1 MRGPVLQTESEDTL
15 IENTWVVLIVIAIC
29 SYLAVKAWVNARRA
43 EREAFYRSETLKKF
57 AEMQGTVSEPVLQ
70 VLREA
75 LKQKD
80 EPPSSINYDYNRER
94 EAFYK
99 SETVKKI
106 AELGGGGAAALEYL
120 REDEKKTSQR
130 RKQALRLGGMITAA
144 SGIALMVFLAA
155 AVRGGE
161 VYLAGLIPTL
171 VGIVLV
177 LSSFDYTSKD

>member
-1 MRGPVLQTESEDTL
+1 L
-15 IENTWVVLIVIAIC
+15 IENTWIVLVVIAVC

-57 AEMQGTVSEPVLQ
+57 AEMQGTISEPVLQ

-75 LKQKD
+75 VRQKE

-94 EAFYK
+94 EAFYR

-106 AELGGGGAAALEYL
+106 AEMGSGPAALEYL
-120 REDEKKTSQR
+120 REDEKKS
-130 RKQALRLGGMITAA
+130 ALRRSRAILLGGMITAA
-144 SGIALMVFLAA
+144 SGIALMVFL
-155 AVRGGE
+155 VVIIKNQE

-171 VGIVLV
+171 VGAALIAYSLI
-177 LSSFDYTSKD
+177 SAPGD

>member
-1 MRGPVLQTESEDTL
+1 VF
-15 IENTWVVLIVIAIC
+15 ENTWLVLIVVAIC

-43 EREAFYRSETLKKF
+43 EREALYRSETLKKF
-57 AEMQGTVSEPVLQ
+57 AEMQGTISEPVLQ

-75 LKQKD
+75 VKQKD

-94 EAFYK
+94 EAYYR

-106 AELGGGGAAALEYL
+106 AEMGGSPAAALDYL
-120 REDEKKTSQR
+120 REDEKKTVQH
-130 RKQALRLGGMITAA
+130 RKQAIRLGGMITAA

-155 AVRGGE
+155 VVKGGE
-161 VYLAGLIPTL
+161 IYLAGLIPTF

-177 LSSFDYTSKD
+177 LSSISYASKD

>member
-1 MRGPVLQTESEDTL
+1 M
-15 IENTWVVLIVIAIC
+15 IENTWIVLVVIAVC

-57 AEMQGTVSEPVLQ
+57 AEMQGTISEPVLQ

-75 LKQKD
+75 VRQKE

-94 EAFYK
+94 EAFYR

-106 AELGGGGAAALEYL
+106 AEMGSGPAAALEYL
-120 REDEKKTSQR
+120 REDEKKS
-130 RKQALRLGGMITAA
+130 ALRRSRAILLGGMITAA
-144 SGIALMVFLAA
+144 SGIALMVFL
-155 AVRGGE
+155 VVIIKNQE

-171 VGIVLV
+171 VGAALIAYSLI
-177 LSSFDYTSKD
+177 SPPGD

>member
-1 MRGPVLQTESEDTL
+1 LVLQNESEDTL
-15 IENTWVVLIVIAIC
+15 SENTWIVLIVIAIC

-57 AEMQGTVSEPVLQ
+57 AEMQGTISEPVLQ

-75 LKQKD
+75 VRQKE

-94 EAFYK
+94 EAFYR

-106 AELGGGGAAALEYL
+106 AEMGGGPAAALEYL
-120 REDEKKTSQR
+120 REDQKKS
-130 RKQALRLGGMITAA
+130 ALRRSRAILLGGMITAA
-144 SGIALMVFLAA
+144 SGIALMVFL
-155 AVRGGE
+155 VVIIKNQE

-171 VGIVLV
+171 VGAALIAY
-177 LSSFDYTSKD
+177 SFISAPGE